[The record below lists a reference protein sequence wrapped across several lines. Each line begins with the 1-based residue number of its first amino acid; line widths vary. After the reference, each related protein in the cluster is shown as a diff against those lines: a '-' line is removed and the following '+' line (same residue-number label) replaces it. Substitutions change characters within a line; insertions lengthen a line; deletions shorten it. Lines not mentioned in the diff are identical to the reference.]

1 MEGLVDDFE
10 PGEARFEDFVGGGR
24 VGIVESGG
32 GEGVIDVWCWRV
44 WVEKSA
50 GPSGE
55 L

>member
-10 PGEARFEDFVGGGR
+10 PGEARLADFVGGGR

-32 GEGVIDVWCWRV
+32 GEGVIEVWCWRV
-44 WVEKSA
+44 WVGNLA
-50 GPSGE
+50 GRSVD